1 MGQYASSEEIK
12 AVLDTTSGGPHSTPD
27 DTIEVR
33 LRMSRAYVPIAQSL
47 LQVMPTEQH
56 SVPADRLVRLARTG
70 MAHAL
75 RERERYRR
83 SKGWVTGERESIP
96 PQQTTPAPPDT
107 VPSLATQVA
116 QDGIEPPTLRTS
128 TGSST
133 D

>member
-12 AVLDTTSGGPHSTPD
+12 AVLDATSGGPHSTPD

-75 RERERYRR
+75 REREPRPHRPILSQVQSR
-83 SKGWVTGERESIP
+83 KAVRM
-96 PQQTTPAPPDT
+96 
-107 VPSLATQVA
+107 VA